1 MKKVNTHKNIG
12 HENIILSVCTSWGLA
27 KKNLFEDCPVKMLGL
42 LVWELLKIPSTFYE
56 CGSILFHP
64 AQKDAVLCFHIF
76 TFYRWCCFSL
86 IFTKQEFF
94 ERKRQQKNNVRST
107 APREVKK
114 LKARSQDLFSLEVIV
129 SAHRSAE
136 KTGRI
141 RNTAWIADNFVD
153 SSWWPISVP
162 RKMTDCFSYTAP
174 PLSVHQYMLFV
185 LFRWY
190 WGKFF
195 LEKRSCWS

>member
-1 MKKVNTHKNIG
+1 MGGLPSKNVGVTCMRTSKNTFNILWVWI
-12 HENIILSVCTSWGLA
+12 NSFTQLV
-27 KKNLFEDCPVKMLGL
+27 LF
-42 LVWELLKIPSTFYE
+42 
-56 CGSILFHP
+56 
-64 AQKDAVLCFHIF
+64 FHIF

-114 LKARSQDLFSLEVIV
+114 IKAGSQDLFSLEVIM

-136 KTGRI
+136 KTGG
-141 RNTAWIADNFVD
+141 NTAWIADNFVD

-174 PLSVHQYMLFV
+174 PLFCTPIYAICTV
-185 LFRWY
+185 
-190 WGKFF
+190 
-195 LEKRSCWS
+195 